1 MAALH
6 LESLPFRK
14 NERMFEENSIP
25 ERNRGGIIVADLDTT
40 KHRPVLI
47 CLGAGRA
54 IVWIFLAALLTW
66 CAGTMAAA
74 GADLYRAKVTVTG
87 QGEAN
92 RIFGFG
98 ACLEDVLIKVSG
110 ALKLSGDPRLAAY
123 KSKAKDFVT
132 GFSYRD
138 QFFGKPI
145 RDEQGTRDRP
155 YDLTVEFEESRINDI
170 LRAFGLKPWLSQ
182 RPRLAVFVAME
193 QGPRNYIV
201 TADGTQSDLQRDALL
216 AAADKRGMDIVLPG
230 TAALAK
236 SNMTGAELRT
246 PPFPALAPIA
256 AEQGGEVVLVGRL
269 VWDDRDLGWATQWQ
283 MDWGG
288 RTHRWQV
295 RGVTFDEA
303 FRRGIGSAAQILSG
317 NGDPVARSSSA
328 GGNKLH

>member
-1 MAALH
+1 MADRHRTRRHSH
-6 LESLPFRK
+6 LTG
-14 NERMFEENSIP
+14 
-25 ERNRGGIIVADLDTT
+25 RGA
-40 KHRPVLI
+40 K
-47 CLGAGRA
+47 RA
-54 IVWIFLAALLTW
+54 VVRIFLAAILTW

-74 GADLYRAKVTVTG
+74 GADLYRTKVTVTG

-98 ACLEDVLIKVSG
+98 ACLEDVLIKASG
-110 ALKLSGDPRLAAY
+110 AQKLSGDPRLAVY
-123 KSKAKDFVT
+123 KSKAKGFVT

-155 YDLTVEFEESRINDI
+155 YDLTVEFEESKIDEI
-170 LRAFGLKPWLSQ
+170 LKAFGLKPWISH
-182 RPRLAVFVAME
+182 RPRLAVFVEME
-193 QGPRNYIV
+193 QGPRSYIV
-201 TADGTQSDLQRDALL
+201 AADGTQSDLQRDALL
-216 AAADKRGMDIVLPG
+216 AAADKRGMDIVLPS

-246 PPFPALAPIA
+246 APLPALAPIA

-288 RTHRWQV
+288 RTHRWQI

-303 FRRGIGSAAQILSG
+303 FRRGIGSAAQVLSG
-317 NGDPVARSSSA
+317 NGDPVARSSAA